1 MRGLFAVA
9 ERELMGLF
17 LAPLAWILLCLTL
30 FYNAFFFLLY
40 LERSTGGDVDGALL
54 LLAGGDFSFWILTI
68 VLPPLVT
75 MRMISEESRSGVL
88 EFLLTAPVE
97 DWAVVAGK
105 ALAATLFL
113 SVVWACAPLYGLV
126 CALLGAAPDWGQVLV
141 AWLGTTA
148 VSGLFAALGLLASAV
163 SSTPLVAAT
172 LAIIANIFVV
182 FLPILAHGARGIAP
196 ELLGDVVRWLDV
208 KAHMQ
213 GSFLTGALDS
223 GHLVFFAAWTLAL
236 LFLAVR
242 AVEARRWL

>member
-1 MRGLFAVA
+1 MRGLLAVA

-40 LERSTGGDVDGALL
+40 LQQSTGGDVDGALL

-97 DWAVVAGK
+97 DWAVVGGK

-113 SVVWACAPLYGLV
+113 ALVWSCAPLYGL
-126 CALLGAAPDWGQVLV
+126 CCSLLGAGPDWGQVLV

-148 VSGLFAALGLLASAV
+148 VSALFAALGLVASAL

-172 LAIIANIFVV
+172 LAIIANLFVV
-182 FLPILAHGARGIAP
+182 FLPILAHGARGLAP
-196 ELLGDVVRWLDV
+196 ELLGGAAQWVDV

-213 GSFLTGALDS
+213 GSFLTGAIDT
-223 GHLVFFAAWTLAL
+223 GHLVFFAAWTFAL

-242 AVEARRWL
+242 VVESRRWL